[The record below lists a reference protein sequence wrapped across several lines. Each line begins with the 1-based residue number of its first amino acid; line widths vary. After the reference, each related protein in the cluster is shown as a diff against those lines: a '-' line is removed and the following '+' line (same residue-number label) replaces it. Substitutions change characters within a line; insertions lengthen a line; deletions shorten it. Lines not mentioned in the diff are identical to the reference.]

1 MTETKYENEG
11 NHLRGRKKFDELRA
25 SVLSKPSEF
34 TIAGEDTDFYLEFTL
49 GEGEDQMR
57 FYFLCEE
64 DPAEPEDE

>member
-11 NHLRGRKKFDELRA
+11 NHLRGRDKFDDLRA
-25 SVLSKPSEF
+25 SARSNPEYV
-34 TIAGEDTDFYLEFTL
+34 IVGEDTDFYLEFTL

-64 DPAEPEDE
+64 DPANPEDE